1 MIESSFEKSEL
12 ALKVSATLETDS
24 VSDQVGGNLNAL
36 ISNGG
41 SSVFNDANNQSSQF
55 ALSEVGA
62 EETISGS
69 EADDTLGGGQGDDV
83 LMGYGGN
90 DTLIGQEGADTLI
103 GGEGDDRYIYYPG
116 DGQDVIDNTGGGE
129 EWLFFNGG
137 IGRDR
142 LSFQRDGDDL
152 VILVDEDAEQ
162 SVRVVN
168 HFLGGDYAIDYI
180 QPNGDDPLNQEFA
193 FTESEI
199 NQIVAAGSSDF
210 DAVIEGTSNDEQLA
224 GTSGNDQVNGLEG
237 NDTLFGMA
245 GDDEL
250 LGGEGND
257 FLIGGNGMNS
267 NSSDD
272 TLYGEEGNDIL
283 SGEDGNDL
291 LVGGVG
297 DDHYY
302 YGANDGVDAIDNTG
316 GGTDWIILNDGI
328 SRDQLSFHQDGDDL
342 VILVD
347 SDLNQQIRV
356 LNHFQGGD
364 QAISYVQPNDGGYAI
379 AATEIPALLASLPG
393 SDNGGE
399 EGPEDDFDAVVEG
412 TDAGEQLI
420 GTSGNDQLQ
429 GLAGD
434 DVLFGMS
441 GDDELLGGAD
451 NDYLSGGNGGNSG
464 SGNDT
469 LYGEDGDD
477 ILSGE
482 DGDDLLIGG
491 LGNDQYYYGANG
503 GVDTIDN
510 TGGGTDW
517 ILLTDGI
524 TREQLSFHQDGN
536 DLIILVDSDLEQ
548 QIRVLGHFEGGD
560 KAISYV
566 QPDDGDFAIAA
577 ATISGLLESL
587 PGTDNGEEPEEDF
600 DSVVE
605 GTSSGEQ
612 LAGTSGND
620 QIKGLEGD
628 DTLFGMSGDDE
639 LLGGADNDFLVGG
652 NGTNSNSGNDA
663 LYGGDGDDILSGED
677 GDDLLVGGLGDDHYY
692 YGSNGGID
700 TIDNTGGGTDWIL
713 LTDGIGRGQLSFHQD
728 GDDLVILVDADLNQQ
743 LRVQG
748 HFLGGDNAIS
758 FVQPNDGGYAI
769 PAANFP
775 GLLEALPTS
784 DTTASSNFIAS
795 ALAEPG
801 QEEIVEYDGFEV
813 GVSESSVL
821 TTNSALQVDMADSL
835 VSAMAAFGGE
845 PMGESQFASGPR
857 EDVEMVIASSFQ
869 AA

>member
-1 MIESSFEKSEL
+1 MIENSFAKSEL
-12 ALKVSATLETDS
+12 EVEVHSTLETDS
-24 VSDQVGGNLNAL
+24 VSDQGKDSLNTV
-36 ISNGG
+36 IRDDSG
-41 SSVFNDANNQSSQF
+41 STLSDVDDQSSQL
-55 ALSEVGA
+55 ALTEA
-62 EETISGS
+62 ETAETISGS
-69 EADDTLGGGQGDDV
+69 EADDTLSGEQGDDILV
-83 LMGYGGN
+83 GNGGN
-90 DTLIGQEGADTLI
+90 DTLIGREGADTLI
-103 GGEGDDRYIYYPG
+103 GGEGDDRYVYYPG
-116 DGQDVIDNTGGGE
+116 DGQDIIDNTGGGE

-152 VILVDEDAEQ
+152 VILVDEDSEQ

-180 QPNGDDPLNQEFA
+180 QPNGDDPSNQEFA
-193 FTESEI
+193 LTESEI
-199 NQIVAAGSSDF
+199 NQIVAAASSDF
-210 DAVIEGTSNDEQLA
+210 DAVIEGTSSDEQLA
-224 GTSGNDQVNGLEG
+224 GTSGNDQVSGLEG
-237 NDTLFGMA
+237 NDTLFGMS
-245 GDDEL
+245 GDDEM

-267 NSSDD
+267 NSGDD

-297 DDHYY
+297 DDQYY
-302 YGANDGVDAIDNTG
+302 YGANGGVDTIDNTG

-328 SRDQLSFHQDGDDL
+328 SRDQLSFHQEGDDL

-379 AATEIPALLASLPG
+379 AATAIPALLESLPG
-393 SDNGGE
+393 TDNGGE
-399 EGPEDDFDAVVEG
+399 EGSEGDFDTVVEG
-412 TDAGEQLI
+412 TNAGEQLV
-420 GTSGNDQLQ
+420 GTAGNDQLK

-451 NDYLSGGNGGNSG
+451 NDYLSGGNGSNSG

-548 QIRVLGHFEGGD
+548 QVRVLGHFEGGD

-566 QPDDGDFAIAA
+566 QPDDGDYAIAA
-577 ATISGLLESL
+577 ATISNLLESL
-587 PGTDNGEEPEEDF
+587 PGTDNGEETGEGEEPEEDF

-612 LAGTSGND
+612 LVGTSGND

-639 LLGGADNDFLVGG
+639 LLGGADNDFLIGG
-652 NGTNSNSGNDA
+652 NGTNSDSGNDA
-663 LYGGDGDDILSGED
+663 LYGGDGNDILSGED
-677 GDDLLVGGLGDDHYY
+677 GNDLLVGGLGDDHYY
-692 YGSNGGID
+692 YGANGGID

-713 LTDGIGRGQLSFHQD
+713 LTDGIGRDQLSFHQD

-758 FVQPNDGGYAI
+758 YVQPNDGGYAI
-769 PAANFP
+769 PAANIP
-775 GLLEALPTS
+775 ALLEALPAS
-784 DTTASSNFIAS
+784 DAAASSDLMAS
-795 ALAEPG
+795 ALTQAAE
-801 QEEIVEYDGFEV
+801 EEDVD
-813 GVSESSVL
+813 SSSY
-821 TTNSALQVDMADSL
+821 TTSDAALQVDMADSL

-845 PMGESQFASGPR
+845 PMGESQCLNSPQ
-857 EDVEMVIASSFQ
+857 EDIEPVLACSFQ
-869 AA
+869 VA